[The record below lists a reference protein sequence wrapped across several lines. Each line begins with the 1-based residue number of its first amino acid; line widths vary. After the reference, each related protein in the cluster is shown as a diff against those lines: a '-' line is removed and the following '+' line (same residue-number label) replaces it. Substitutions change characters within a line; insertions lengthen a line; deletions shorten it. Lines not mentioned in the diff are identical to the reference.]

1 MWRAD
6 LMLYELDKASYG
18 CTKQALKFKI
28 YPDHY
33 LVKIYLQSLEEFDA
47 DDKFLT
53 DLVTWRAIH
62 ENIIETLSSCYDENP
77 ASAKSEEAASHAAT
91 HWLSRA
97 RGAKFEKR
105 LQERERKEQGLPDG
119 DVAASASPTGV
130 RSRNIAAI
138 SLREKER
145 KVFPGQHA
153 GRGEVGRM
161 NNILSKGLSTGLSS
175 ALRDVLRELAK
186 EYQKEVQIK
195 LNAIND
201 EGVKKKIQ
209 DELQKMTHIFV

>member
-1 MWRAD
+1 
-6 LMLYELDKASYG
+6 MLYELDKASYG
-18 CTKQALKFKI
+18 CTKQALKFEI

-47 DDKFLT
+47 GDKTLT
-53 DLVTWRAIH
+53 DLETWRAIH
-62 ENIIETLSSCYDENP
+62 KNIIETLSSCYDENP
-77 ASAKSEEAASHAAT
+77 ASAKSEEAARHAAT

-105 LQERERKEQGLPDG
+105 LQKRERKEQGLPAG

-130 RSRNIAAI
+130 RSRAAI
-138 SLREKER
+138 NLNKKDRQ
-145 KVFPGQHA
+145 VFPGQHA
-153 GRGEVGRM
+153 GRGAVGRM
-161 NNILSKGLSTGLSS
+161 NTILSRGLSTSTGLSS
-175 ALRDVLRELAK
+175 ALQDVLRELAK
-186 EYQKEVQIK
+186 EYQNEVQIK

-209 DELQKMTHIFV
+209 DELQKMTDIFV